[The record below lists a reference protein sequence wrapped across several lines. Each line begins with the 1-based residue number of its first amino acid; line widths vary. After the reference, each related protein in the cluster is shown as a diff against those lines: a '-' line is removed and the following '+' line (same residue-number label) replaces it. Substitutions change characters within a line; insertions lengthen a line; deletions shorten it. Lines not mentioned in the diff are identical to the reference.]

1 MKYNID
7 IDSTIGWPYSARY
20 IKSLMAKYHGKPC
33 AVRINSL
40 GGSVPDALDIRQQF
54 LDHGDVTVYIFG
66 MTASAATV
74 IAMGAKKVCMSRQA
88 LMLIHPSS
96 TFVFEWA
103 QMNKEDLAR
112 LIADLQ
118 RDKDTLEKVDEVLC
132 DLYAKR
138 AGKTADEIRKVL
150 VDAKWLT
157 AEQCKELGLIDE
169 ILEEGSAPAVT
180 GEVRN
185 FFAASGYPVPELV
198 DSSVLIERGK
208 AVLENVPDSVPAAD
222 GASASEESSAEET
235 NATTSNTPITM
246 KKLVFAL
253 ICSLLAVDDLEEKD
267 GVVALTSEQLQQVE
281 DRLKALSDSEKGLK
295 AQVETLQSEVENL
308 KKGDGAES
316 PGVSGDGEKSADAYA
331 GAKEMFNLVKDLI

>member
-20 IKSLMAKYHGKPC
+20 IKSLMSKYHGKPC

-96 TFVFEWA
+96 TFIFEWS

-112 LIADLQ
+112 FIADLQ

-138 AGKTADEIRKVL
+138 TGKTADEIGKVL

-157 AEQCKELGLIDE
+157 ADQCKELGLIDE
-169 ILEEGSAPAVT
+169 IIEEGSAPAVT

-185 FFAASGYPVPELV
+185 FFAASGYPVPDV
-198 DSSVLIERGK
+198 VNPSDLIERGK
-208 AVLENVPDSVPAAD
+208 AVLGNSPTLVNEEEPASGVD
-222 GASASEESSAEET
+222 PAEET

-253 ICSLLAVDDLEEKD
+253 ICGILAVDGLEENE
-267 GVVALTSEQLQQVE
+267 GAVTLSPEQLQKLE
-281 DRLKALSDSEKGLK
+281 DRIKDLVDSEKGLK
-295 AQVETLQSEVENL
+295 GQVESLQSEVENL

-316 PGVSGDGEKSADAYA
+316 PDVSGDGGKSADAYA
-331 GAKEMFNLVKDLI
+331 GAKEMYNLVKDLI

>member
-112 LIADLQ
+112 FIADLQ
-118 RDKDTLEKVDEVLC
+118 RDKDTLEKVDDVLC

-138 AGKTADEIRKVL
+138 TGKTAAEIGKVL

-157 AEQCKELGLIDE
+157 ADQCKELGLIDE
-169 ILEEGSAPAVT
+169 IIEEGSAPAVT

-185 FFAASGYPVPELV
+185 FFAASGYPVPDVV
-198 DSSVLIERGK
+198 DPSTLIERGN
-208 AVLENVPDSVPAAD
+208 AVLGSAPSSDPAA
-222 GASASEESSAEET
+222 GEASASEESSVEET
-235 NATTSNTPITM
+235 NATTSNTSITM
-246 KKLVFAL
+246 KKLVFAF
-253 ICSLLAVDDLEEKD
+253 ICGILAVDGLEETE
-267 GVVALTSEQLQQVE
+267 GAVTLTPEQLQQVE
-281 DRLKALSDSEKGLK
+281 DRLKALSDSEKSLK
-295 AQVETLQSEVENL
+295 AQVESLQSEVENL

-316 PGVSGDGEKSADAYA
+316 PDVSGDGGKSADAYA